1 MEANNCFEFCDVKLM
16 HKDIDLI
23 AECLDV
29 STFNIID
36 DLSTYLDFVKS
47 LLDDY
52 NSLMEE
58 DKYQLDYLL
67 SEEIPSCF
75 KKVSDMLDC
84 MSRISPNNNNKKYID
99 SLKDTSKVYAKLVT
113 KAKNIKEQN

>member
-1 MEANNCFEFCDVKLM
+1 MEANNCFEFCEVKLM

-23 AECLDV
+23 VECLDV
-29 STFNIID
+29 STFNIVD

-67 SEEIPSCF
+67 GEEIPSCL
-75 KKVSDMLDC
+75 KKASDMLDC
-84 MSRISPNNNNKKYID
+84 MSHINSNSNNTKYID
-99 SLKDTSKVYAKLVT
+99 SLKDASKLYAELVI
-113 KAKNIKEQN
+113 KAKKFKEQN